1 MPWRAVWELRKYKN
15 GDYTGGL
22 QSLHE
27 GNPARLIVVRTVD
40 WLLWNEWLPI
50 GPHKTKITPGDN
62 YEEADTNV
70 DKWFVLIVQHIGDT

>member
-1 MPWRAVWELRKYKN
+1 M
-15 GDYTGGL
+15 
-22 QSLHE
+22 
-27 GNPARLIVVRTVD
+27 
-40 WLLWNEWLPI
+40 